1 MRAILIL
8 IVLAFL
14 SSCQNAKEPLPS
26 PNDANRIEGHWR
38 SLTPTTPKWQYTF
51 KDGFL
56 VQKVDDFGVNIT
68 TQEYVYAIKS
78 DSVFIAGSGG
88 QRIWV
93 VYFECDDVVQIT
105 EIEALLGAKRWLKR
119 AQ

>member
-1 MRAILIL
+1 
-8 IVLAFL
+8 
-14 SSCQNAKEPLPS
+14 
-26 PNDANRIEGHWR
+26 
-38 SLTPTTPKWQYTF
+38 
-51 KDGFL
+51 
-56 VQKVDDFGVNIT
+56 VNIT